1 MPVTRE
7 DMRTVERVASRFVRF
22 VQSSER
28 NEAVSD
34 GMLALAQAVTDWEG
48 DRSLRQSCRNNRSGF
63 IGGRVKRGM
72 IDGIR
77 QRNGRAKSGYGKQR
91 FRESALSLDY
101 PVHRDSSAKNR
112 TTSLLDLTGEP
123 DADLERVGES
133 EYVAQMLSRLP
144 AREREVVER
153 NVLGGETEASI
164 AKDLGVSESRISQ
177 LISRALSRLRD
188 EPVPTPREQA
198 PTPRSAN
205 TLSQREVAV
214 LQEVANDKSNKE
226 IARALLI
233 GEETVKSHLRHIHS
247 KLGVSHR
254 AGAVARGFRLR
265 VLR

>member
-7 DMRTVERVASRFVRF
+7 DMRTVERVASRFVHL

-28 NEAVSD
+28 SDAVSD
-34 GMLALAQAVTDWEG
+34 GMLVLEQAVTDWES
-48 DRSLRQSCRNNRSGF
+48 DRQLRQKCRDNRSGF
-63 IGGRVKRGM
+63 ISRRAKRGM
-72 IDGIR
+72 IDGLR

-91 FRESALSLDY
+91 FRESLLSLDK
-101 PVHRDSSAKNR
+101 PVAQTGSGAHRK
-112 TTSLLDLTGEP
+112 TIPLIELIGEP

-133 EYVAQMLSRLP
+133 EYVTQMLARLP

-153 NVLGGETEASI
+153 HVLGGETEASI
-164 AKDLGVSESRISQ
+164 GKDLGVSESRISQ
-177 LISRALSRLRD
+177 ICATALSRIRD
-188 EPVPTPREQA
+188 EPAPTPREQA
-198 PTPRSAN
+198 PPPRP
-205 TLSQREVAV
+205 THLSEREMAV
-214 LQEVANDKSNKE
+214 LQEVANDKTNKE

-233 GEETVKSHLRHIHS
+233 GEETVKSHLRHIHA